1 VKVILRSDVRDLG
14 HSGELVEV
22 KEGYARNYLLP
33 RNLAV
38 PATAGN
44 LKDFNKRI
52 AAARV
57 REEKERAAANGV
69 ADQLRGKRVTI
80 IHRAAEGTTR
90 LHGSVTAND
99 VADAVSRL
107 LGKPI
112 DRRDVDVRQPIRA
125 LGEYQ
130 VNVKLMRGLTVP
142 VQVLVAEREPVEE
155 PLAPAE
161 QPAAQAAEAAEAAG
175 AAETPEA
182 GAAQ

>member
-1 VKVILRSDVRDLG
+1 MKVILRSDVRDLG

-22 KEGYARNYLLP
+22 KQGYARNYLLP

-44 LKDFNKRI
+44 LKDYTKRI
-52 AAARV
+52 AAAKE
-57 REEKERAAANGV
+57 REERERSAANSV

-90 LHGSVTAND
+90 LHGSVTAPE
-99 VADAVSRL
+99 VADAISKL
-107 LGKPI
+107 LGRPI

-125 LGEYQ
+125 LGVYQ

-155 PLAPAE
+155 PPAPAE
-161 QPAAQAAEAAEAAG
+161 PAAAAAEPAE
-175 AAETPEA
+175 EPEEA
-182 GAAQ
+182 TA